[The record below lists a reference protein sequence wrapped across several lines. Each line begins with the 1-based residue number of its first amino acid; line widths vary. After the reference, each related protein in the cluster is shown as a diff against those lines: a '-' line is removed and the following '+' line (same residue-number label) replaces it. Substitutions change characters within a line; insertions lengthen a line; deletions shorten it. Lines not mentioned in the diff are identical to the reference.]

1 MRRLSIIA
9 LCAVLASCGE
19 FFDFETQ
26 ALLDGGEM
34 HLGRKVVTISVG
46 DRYAIPVT
54 FTPKE
59 LSNTGVFWLLDND
72 SVARFD
78 NDTLVALAEGHTQ
91 AIAFSSIDRLRDTC
105 TVVVIPRF
113 YVAPDTYPYDMVIY
127 ASVNIHGMPL
137 TLNNSAQYAIG
148 AYVGDE
154 LRGLGQIERRAD
166 TDYLVLR
173 VWSPYPQ
180 GEQVQLRCYF
190 RGEARCE
197 LFADEFTFDGERHGS
212 LNSLYPLILGEDA
225 QEYLPDIDFGDDNPI
240 IEDPDT
246 IQGWII
252 DGQQ

>member
-59 LSNTGVFWLLDND
+59 LANTSVFWLLDND

-78 NDTLVALAEGHTQ
+78 NDTLVALSEGHTQ

-105 TVVVIPRF
+105 TVVVMPRF
-113 YVAPDTYPYDMVIY
+113 YVAPDSYPYDMVIY
-127 ASVNIHGMPL
+127 ASVNIHGTPL
-137 TLNNSAQYAIG
+137 TTDNCDDYAIG
-148 AYVGDE
+148 AFVGDE
-154 LRGLGQIERRAD
+154 LRGLGQMEHWLD
-166 TDYLVLR
+166 TDYMVLR
-173 VWSPYPQ
+173 VWSPYPK

-190 RGEARCE
+190 RGQARCE
-197 LFADEFTFDGERHGS
+197 LFPDEFTFDGERHGS

-246 IQGWII
+246 IHGWII
-252 DGQQ
+252 DN